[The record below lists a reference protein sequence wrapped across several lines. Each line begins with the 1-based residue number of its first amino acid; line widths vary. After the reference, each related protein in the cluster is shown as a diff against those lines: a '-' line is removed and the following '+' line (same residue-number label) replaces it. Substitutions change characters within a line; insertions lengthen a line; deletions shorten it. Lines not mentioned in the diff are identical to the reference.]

1 MVRDV
6 KVVYRKLDGSL
17 HWHLTTRWL
26 GEDEHGVWTGIARPT
41 AMRKGDGPLVR
52 LDYASVL
59 LFPRDAWWTAAF
71 NDAPAETEIYCDI
84 TTPVRWPS
92 AGEVTMVDLDLDVSR
107 RRTGEVEV
115 WDEDEFAAH
124 QRKYGY
130 PADVVAAAERSAEW
144 LRDALTR
151 NHEPFA
157 SVYRAY
163 LALVTAPPSSAA
175 SGRLPLPQE
184 GAEVAEVAEVA
195 LLPEPPVE
203 VDGRGDGVGLGRQG
217 RRPPG
222 SGLAQS

>member
-1 MVRDV
+1 
-6 KVVYRKLDGSL
+6 
-17 HWHLTTRWL
+17 
-26 GEDEHGVWTGIARPT
+26 
-41 AMRKGDGPLVR
+41 
-52 LDYASVL
+52 
-59 LFPRDAWWTAAF
+59 
-71 NDAPAETEIYCDI
+71 
-84 TTPVRWPS
+84 
-92 AGEVTMVDLDLDVSR
+92 MVDLDLDVSR

-175 SGRLPLPQE
+175 SGRVPLPQE
-184 GAEVAEVAEVA
+184 GAEVAEVAEVP

-203 VDGRGDGVGLGRQG
+203 VDRRGDGVGLGRQG